1 MWINCEYFR
10 AFVCALFAGMGV
22 ENGIKFSFDAFR
34 DDVITLRICGG

>member
-1 MWINCEYFR
+1 MWINCVDFR
-10 AFVCALFAGMGV
+10 AFVYVCAGMGS